1 MVAPFAGGFLQGFIS
16 QSNALRQEQEERRRA
31 DEALALRKEDLKLR
45 QQILKGE
52 EAARTVQ
59 LQKYQ
64 FDIQQAQREALRN
77 LIGGQIASQ
86 QFAPPQPQP
95 VAPQLPGP
103 PPDVEAPQE
112 SVPIPSLRP
121 QAQAQPQRKV
131 LYDRIVDQLAQAEQ
145 IDPEVVNL
153 FKSATLPLESNYN
166 PNAISPKGAIG
177 LSQLMPAT
185 AREVGVNPNDPIDNL
200 RGGLRYL
207 QKVYKENKGD
217 PRLALA
223 AYNAGPGAVQKYGGV
238 PPFPETQRYVEEGL
252 KRYQPSEAGQGQID
266 APARTPSG
274 MAQTPELVNLDNTL
288 RANREEEQKIIAM
301 ASQYGVL
308 DHPQIKA
315 RLDRLR
321 EDRKELL
328 TQRGQAIQGETA
340 GGELRQYQ
348 REYGPSEGLKRYR
361 ADRLELA
368 RRQGEIGVT
377 QAAERTAE
385 VTTAKAQAE
394 RDFRLTQTL
403 HEADP
408 KSFQNYLDRD
418 TGEQISEGELY
429 ADVKPLVGKK
439 VRVVTDDERKRYD
452 LAVSASSPLAAIRQ
466 ELASIYGP
474 GGIYE
479 NLKGSGRLEAG
490 VKGIFNRLT
499 QDNPDLE
506 VGRRIIKGNIDL
518 LRRTFQGQVG
528 TQTEGDAQRGLA
540 AIADLET
547 LLPDSKEVAYRLV
560 NEIITS
566 VNKIRGRILRNPTFR
581 DPELE
586 PLLVDSATPV
596 RRRVVAP

>member
-1 MVAPFAGGFLQGFIS
+1 MVAPFAGGFLQGFVS
-16 QSNALRQEQEERRRA
+16 QQNALRQEAEERRRA

-64 FDIQQAQREALRN
+64 LDIQNAQREAFKN
-77 LIGGQIASQ
+77 LIGQSIAGQ
-86 QFAPPQPQP
+86 QFAPQAAPQP

-103 PPDVEAPQE
+103 APDAEGPQE

-131 LYDRIVDQLAQAEQ
+131 LYDRIVDQLAQAEG
-145 IDPEVVNL
+145 IDPEVVTL

-166 PNAISPKGAIG
+166 PAAISPKGAIG

-252 KRYQPSEAGQGQID
+252 KRYQPSEAGRAQVD

-274 MAQTPELVNLDNTL
+274 MTQTPELINLDNAL
-288 RANREEEQKIIAM
+288 RVNREEEQAILSM
-301 ASQYGVL
+301 ASQHGVL
-308 DHPQIKA
+308 DHPQVKA

-348 REYGPSEGLKRYR
+348 RQYGPSEGLRRYR
-361 ADRLELA
+361 EDRLELA
-368 RRQGEIGVT
+368 RRQGEV
-377 QAAERTAE
+377 AADRTAQA
-385 VTTAKAQAE
+385 TTAKNEAE

-452 LAVSASSPLAAIRQ
+452 LAVSASAPLATIRQ

-490 VKGIFNRLT
+490 IKGLFNRLT
-499 QDNPDLE
+499 QDNADLD
-506 VGRRIIKGNIDL
+506 VGRRLIKGNIDL

-581 DPELE
+581 DPELQ
-586 PLLVDSATPV
+586 PLLVDGATPT
-596 RRRVVAP
+596 RRRVVSP